1 MKEIRL
7 LGIYLKITLGS
18 FLLAVSLSCF
28 LTPSALSA
36 GGVGTIATV
45 LFSFLGVPLSVTTL
59 FINVVLF
66 WAGHRFLSRET
77 VFRSFFG
84 VLASSFFLALST
96 HFPVY
101 TEDLSVAVLSGGL
114 MMGIGLGLVV
124 RQGASTGGTDFFALI
139 LKRFFPHLSL
149 ARLMLLIDCGIILFS
164 GLLFRSVTATVYS
177 AAALYLSME
186 MADRVISFGNAAKA
200 VYILSANALN
210 VSKQIQKAFL
220 RGTTGIY
227 SRGMYTEKD
236 RLMLLS
242 VVSPKELPGLISLIR
257 EEDPAAF
264 IIISDVREVLG
275 EGFR

>member
-45 LFSFLGVPLSVTTL
+45 LFSFFGVPLSVTTL

-242 VVSPKELPGLISLIR
+242 VVSPKELPGLIALIR

>member
-45 LFSFLGVPLSVTTL
+45 LFSFFGVPLSVTTL

-96 HFPVY
+96 HFPAY

-139 LKRFFPHLSL
+139 LQRFFPHLSL

-242 VVSPKELPGLISLIR
+242 VVSPKELPGLIALIR

>member
-1 MKEIRL
+1 MKKTGL
-7 LGIYLKITLGS
+7 LGIYLKIILGS

-28 LTPSALSA
+28 LTPSVLSA

-45 LFSFLGVPLSVTTL
+45 LFSFFGVPLSITTL
-59 FINVVLF
+59 FINAILF
-66 WAGHRFLSRET
+66 WAGHRFLTRET

-96 HFPVY
+96 YFPAY
-101 TEDLSVAVLSGGL
+101 TEDLTVATLSGGL
-114 MMGIGLGLVV
+114 ILGIGLGLVV
-124 RQGASTGGTDFFALI
+124 RQGASTGGSDFAALI
-139 LKRFFPHLSL
+139 LKRFFPHISL
-149 ARLMLLIDCGIILFS
+149 ARLMLLIDCAIILCS

-242 VVSPKELPGLISLIR
+242 VVSPKELPGLIALIR

>member
-1 MKEIRL
+1 MKKIKL

-45 LFSFLGVPLSVTTL
+45 LFSFFGVPLSVTTL
-59 FINVVLF
+59 FINVILF

-186 MADRVISFGNAAKA
+186 MADRIISFGNAAKA

-242 VVSPKELPGLISLIR
+242 VVSPKELPGLIALIR